1 MKIQIVYKHISLV
14 NKRKWVKILA
24 IVIEN
29 PNFQP
34 S

>member
-1 MKIQIVYKHISLV
+1 MKIQTLYKHISLV
-14 NKRKWVKILA
+14 NKTKLVKKLA
-24 IVIEN
+24 VIIEN

>member
-1 MKIQIVYKHISLV
+1 MKIQTLYKHVSLV
-14 NKRKWVKILA
+14 NKIKMILA
-24 IVIEN
+24 IIIEN